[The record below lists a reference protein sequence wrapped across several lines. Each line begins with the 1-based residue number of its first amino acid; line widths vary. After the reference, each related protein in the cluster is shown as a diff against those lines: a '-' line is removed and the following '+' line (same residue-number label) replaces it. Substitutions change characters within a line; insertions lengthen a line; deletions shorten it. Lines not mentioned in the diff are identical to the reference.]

1 MDYGI
6 SLLAGAIH
14 KYYDD
19 IQDTKAEVSP
29 LFMESV
35 KVLMVT
41 MMTISYMRNPSF
53 SAFFLI
59 IICIYWSLDRIDS
72 DFWKACVPIP
82 IITCLVNYDQY
93 SYLGVY
99 DVFQRMIYIFLCGT
113 IMYFEDGM
121 VPEETS
127 VRKTIIRI
135 GIIVLLLIFM
145 LIYKDLSSMSFIFST
160 SLFLIGY
167 LIANIV
173 YHYETILYTKA
184 PPTTPLPKE
193 TVNTPN
199 DTAPLQPADERIPV
213 SESNTPPSAQAEAQ

>member
-6 SLLAGAIH
+6 PLVAGAIH

-41 MMTISYMRNPSF
+41 TMTISYMRNPSF

-59 IICIYWSLDRIDS
+59 IICIYWSLGRIDS

-93 SYLGVY
+93 SYLGPY
-99 DVFQRMIYIFLCGT
+99 DVIQRIIYIFLCGT
-113 IMYFEDGM
+113 IMYFEDGL

-135 GIIVLLLIFM
+135 VIIGLLSIMMF
-145 LIYKDLSSMSFIFST
+145 IYKDLSSMSFIFST

-167 LIANIV
+167 LIANIL
-173 YHYETILYTKA
+173 YHYETIIGKKA
-184 PPTTPLPKE
+184 PATTPLAKE
-193 TVNTPN
+193 TSYTPN
-199 DTAPLQPADERIPV
+199 EKDVNQPEDERIPV

>member
-1 MDYGI
+1 MDYAI
-6 SLLAGAIH
+6 PLAAGLIH

-41 MMTISYMRNPSF
+41 TMTISYMRSPSF
-53 SAFFLI
+53 SAVFLI
-59 IICIYWSLDRIDS
+59 IICIYWSLGRIDS

-82 IITCLVNYDQY
+82 ILTCLVNYDQY
-93 SYLGVY
+93 SYLGPY
-99 DVFQRMIYIFLCGT
+99 DIFQRMIYILIGGT
-113 IMYFEDGM
+113 ILYFEDGM

-135 GIIVLLLIFM
+135 GVIFLLLITMF
-145 LIYKDLSSMSFIFST
+145 IYKDLSSMPFIFST

-167 LIANIV
+167 LIANII
-173 YHYETILYTKA
+173 YHYETMIGTKA
-184 PPTTPLPKE
+184 PPATPLPKE
-193 TVNTPN
+193 TSYTPN
-199 DTAPLQPADERIPV
+199 EKTVNQPDEEHIPV
-213 SESNTPPSAQAEAQ
+213 SESNTPPSPPTEAQ

>member
-6 SLLAGAIH
+6 PLAAGVIH

-41 MMTISYMRNPSF
+41 TMTISFMRSPSF

-82 IITCLVNYDQY
+82 ILTCLVNYDQY
-93 SYLGVY
+93 SYLGPY
-99 DVFQRMIYIFLCGT
+99 DMLQRIIYIFLCGT

-135 GIIVLLLIFM
+135 GIIVLLLIMMF
-145 LIYKDLSSMSFIFST
+145 IYKDLSSMSFIFSA

-167 LIANIV
+167 LIANII
-173 YHYETILYTKA
+173 YHYETMIGTKA
-184 PPTTPLPKE
+184 PPATPLPKE
-193 TVNTPN
+193 TSYTPN
-199 DTAPLQPADERIPV
+199 EKTVNQPDDEHIPV
-213 SESNTPPSAQAEAQ
+213 SESNTPPLAQAEAQ